1 MQSAPPQGAV
11 PVSERWWEAPEYV
24 QGELCL
30 PGQSRLD
37 PEGRSLLERIAADAD
52 KGALEI
58 PPMPKAALNANR
70 ILRSADAELPD
81 VAEAIRIDPVL
92 TAQVL
97 RYANSALFG
106 ARHTMDNVGDAVSYL
121 GLRRMRELITSAA
134 LHQVTGEIR
143 SKEYAQMEWQYAI
156 HCAAIAKALGKRFG
170 VDEEQCYVAGLLQ
183 DIGRLP
189 VLRALELHDSLPRTP
204 EPDSTS
210 DIILEAL
217 HRGVGVQIAKAWEEP
232 PSICDAIGQHLVGRE
247 PDVDGPAEFQSTRMA
262 EVAGDLCLALGLG
275 RHPRAFSVLECPSI
289 TDLGWSADEI
299 VGFLDRE
306 LPEII
311 DNVSGVL

>member
-1 MQSAPPQGAV
+1 MGAV
-11 PVSERWWEAPEYV
+11 EARWWEAPEYT
-24 QGELCL
+24 QGELFL

-37 PEGRSLLERIAADAD
+37 PDGQALLERIAADAD
-52 KGALEI
+52 RGALEI
-58 PPMPKAALNANR
+58 PPMPKAALGANR
-70 ILRSADAELPD
+70 VLRSPEAELAD
-81 VAEAIRIDPVL
+81 VADAIRIDPVL

-106 ARHTMDNVGDAVSYL
+106 ARHTMDNVSDAVSFL

-134 LHQVTGEIR
+134 LQQVTGEIR
-143 SKEYAQMEWQYAI
+143 SKNYAQREWRYAI

-189 VLRALELHDSLPRTP
+189 VIRALELHDALPGEP
-204 EPDSTS
+204 EADSAS

-232 PSICDAIGQHLVGRE
+232 PSIRDAIGKHLVGRE
-247 PDVDGPAEFQSTRMA
+247 PDLDGPAEFPSTRMA
-262 EVAGDLCLALGLG
+262 EVAGDFCLALGLG
-275 RHPRAFSVLECPSI
+275 RHRRRFAVLESPSI
-289 TDLGWSADEI
+289 LDLGWSGEELQA
-299 VGFLDRE
+299 FLEED
-306 LPEII
+306 LPEIMERV
-311 DNVSGVL
+311 NGVL